1 MAMVEV
7 QCTSCHTR
15 YRINQRLLPDEA
27 PTFKC
32 SRCGHVFVFEPRPP
46 EAHHSKMAEAAPTD
60 ISEPDVEPP
69 QGIPASPVAMPA
81 VRAALTGE
89 AAPQPVTAEEASA
102 RDPLARDF
110 EQHADETESGEHLT
124 FDFEQETAAETQ
136 AEPLSGDVGGGDDW
150 EIGGEAGEFAH
161 TEEPPAESTWPDR
174 GADWSSYRAPAREK
188 KKAAVAATT
197 FDRATFVKASLM
209 REQPAKVHSASL
221 FLGIFL
227 LVVLGFGAVSM
238 IVVGAPAAS
247 ADFFNGLPAIGSRF
261 ARPARAA
268 SLVTLADVQASY
280 AHLKDGRSALVIGGT
295 ARNVGAN
302 PLHVVEIAAD
312 LRDDG
317 SHPLA
322 HTQGYC
328 GTNLSPAMVSQMTP
342 REIEFLER
350 IGPARG
356 FSLAPEGRCSF
367 ALVFLNPAQAAR
379 HFSLLVAGAAVET
392 AAAEGN

>member
-1 MAMVEV
+1 MVEV

-15 YRINQRLLPDEA
+15 YRINQRLLPDET

-32 SRCGHVFVFEPRPP
+32 SRCGHVFVFEPRRT
-46 EAHHSKMAEAAPTD
+46 EVRHSKMAESAPTD
-60 ISEPDVEPP
+60 ISQPAVEPR
-69 QGIPASPVAMPA
+69 QGIPASPAAMPA

-89 AAPQPVTAEEASA
+89 PASEPPTAKDASA
-102 RDPLARDF
+102 GDPLARDF
-110 EQHADETESGEHLT
+110 EEHADETESGEHLT
-124 FDFEQETAAETQ
+124 FGFENETATETQ
-136 AEPLSGDVGGGDDW
+136 AEPLGGDVGAGDDW
-150 EIGGEAGEFAH
+150 EIGGEAGEFARP
-161 TEEPPAESTWPDR
+161 EEPPAASTWPDR
-174 GADWSSYRAPAREK
+174 SADWSSYRAPTPEK
-188 KKAAVAATT
+188 KKAAVTAATFERVT
-197 FDRATFVKASLM
+197 FTKTPLM
-209 REQPAKVHSASL
+209 REQPAKAHSASL

-227 LVVLGFGAVSM
+227 LVVLGFGVVSM

-247 ADFFNGLPAIGSRF
+247 ADFFNGLPMIGKRF

-268 SLVTLADVQASY
+268 SLVALADVQASY

-392 AAAEGN
+392 EAAEGN